1 MQRHGTLRRV
11 QHKQFAP
18 NEAQQRH
25 LVRHL
30 RHQHTN
36 VIKYI
41 QFICEFCK
49 KNMYLE
55 IGEKGDV
62 AGPFDGRE
70 QETGSK
76 FANVIDAHDVVGRLH
91 ALAVAGRRVRLRPQ
105 QQRNVTGQV
114 AVRAVEAAVVTD
126 AKSADAVGQRQL
138 ARETRMLRRWNSAS
152 LDS

>member
-1 MQRHGTLRRV
+1 
-11 QHKQFAP
+11 
-18 NEAQQRH
+18 
-25 LVRHL
+25 
-30 RHQHTN
+30 
-36 VIKYI
+36 
-41 QFICEFCK
+41 
-49 KNMYLE
+49 MYLE

-126 AKSADAVGQRQL
+126 AKSADTPAANAHIAAASPAADAVGQRQL